1 MPTNCCQ
8 QKLLKYGEQTYK
20 PWKSIDS
27 LSLQLSYTS
36 YVEVTIII
44 QNFMAMTTPLKHPSP
59 RKLRREH
66 TLPQVF
72 LCMIY

>member
-36 YVEVTIII
+36 YVARSPNYYTKFHGYD
-44 QNFMAMTTPLKHPSP
+44 NSTKTPIA
-59 RKLRREH
+59 
-66 TLPQVF
+66 T
-72 LCMIY
+72 